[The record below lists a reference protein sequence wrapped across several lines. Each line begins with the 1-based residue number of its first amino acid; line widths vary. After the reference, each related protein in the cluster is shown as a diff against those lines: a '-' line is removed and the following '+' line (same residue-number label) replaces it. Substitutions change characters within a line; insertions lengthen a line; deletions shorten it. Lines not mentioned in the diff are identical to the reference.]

1 MICLAG
7 KNSAIMLIVRPLARG
22 ILNWEWLVMLLLIPL
37 FLFAENFQVI
47 LLGIIPLFWVI
58 RKIATNRYFPA
69 TPLDLSIL
77 LFLFMI
83 ALSFVAVFDA
93 SLSLPKISLIV
104 FGIGLY
110 YAAVHLSRSRSK
122 NIVYILAFVLG
133 SGTVMAIISIVYADW
148 QPPFSLLNQ
157 AQTVIP
163 EWLPELPGIHH
174 GVINANEIAGTLN
187 WIAPLMLACLIG
199 IGKRLWLQNKLLLVG
214 LVLGSA
220 ITTFTLLATLS
231 RGGILG
237 FTIGLAVIMAFYM
250 QPRWRLVLAV
260 GMVVI
265 ALALFFSYQNPQS
278 GKDAFGDAMG
288 LESRIE
294 LWDRGILLIADFPLT
309 GVGVNGFR
317 QVVHSFYP
325 LFSIAPD
332 IDVAHGHNH
341 LLQTALDLGLPGLIV
356 YLALWLTCGGI
367 LFKTWRYLVK
377 RNRIE
382 GIHYALVAGLSGSL
396 LAGWIFGI
404 FDAVALGSRP
414 TFIWWLLLSLV
425 VSTHYDVCCSEKK
438 ETSPVKSPQAIDIPD
453 VNKGQSP
460 LGPSAPQ
467 PEWTPQPKPL
477 RPRAPNPL
485 PVTLHGQNRLPF

>member
-1 MICLAG
+1 
-7 KNSAIMLIVRPLARG
+7 MLIVKSLARG
-22 ILNWEWLVMLLLIPL
+22 ILKWEWLVMLLLIPV
-37 FLFAENFQVI
+37 FLFSENFQVV
-47 LLGIIPLFWVI
+47 LLVIIPLFWVI

-77 LFLFMI
+77 LFLSMI
-83 ALSFVAVFDA
+83 ALSFIVVFDT
-93 SLSLPKISLIV
+93 SLSLPKISIIL

-110 YAAVHLSRSRSK
+110 YAAVHFSRSRSK
-122 NIVYILAFVLG
+122 NVVYVLALVLT
-133 SGTVMAIISIVYADW
+133 SGTVMAIISIVNADW

-157 AQTVIP
+157 VQTLIP
-163 EWLPELPGIHH
+163 EWLPELPGTHQ

-199 IGKRLWLQNKLLLVG
+199 IGKRLWRQNKMLLVG

-237 FTIGLAVIMAFYM
+237 FTIGLSVIMALYM

-260 GMVVI
+260 GMVVL

-294 LWDRGILLIADFPLT
+294 LWERGILLISDFPLT
-309 GVGVNGFR
+309 GVSVNGFR

-332 IDVAHGHNH
+332 IDVAHAHNH
-341 LLQTALDLGLPGLIV
+341 LLQTAVDLGLPGLIV

-367 LFKTWRYLVK
+367 LFNTWRYLVK
-377 RNRIE
+377 QNRIE

-425 VSTHYDVCCSEKK
+425 VSTHFSVCCSEKK
-438 ETSPVKSPQAIDIPD
+438 AKTPVESPSAIDILD
-453 VNKGQSP
+453 VNKRQSP
-460 LGPSAPQ
+460 LVPSAPQ
-467 PEWTPQPKPL
+467 PEWTPKPKPL
-477 RPRAPNPL
+477 RPQASNPL
-485 PVTLHGQNRLPF
+485 RATLYGQS